1 MLTACG
7 HRLDPALII
16 LDKDGTLIAFDHL
29 WHRWFA
35 LLLEHLGDDLDARGP
50 HGVQM
55 AATLGYDVETG
66 AWDPRGP
73 LTIAST
79 SELTVLLAGLLYAN
93 QGMSWED
100 AISRVR
106 TAERKAR
113 AALPLEDLVK
123 PVGDVAARLSDWRA
137 KGMRLAIATTDE
149 RDLTM
154 RSLACVGL
162 EALFDAIVC
171 GDDGIPLKP
180 APDMVLQICERLSIP
195 PRETVV
201 IGDTAADLV
210 MAREAGAM
218 AAIGVLSGAG
228 TREDLARYT
237 DLIVPDIHHVR
248 VVASPKDRHR

>member
-1 MLTACG
+1 MLTVCG
-7 HRLDPALII
+7 HQFDPALII

-29 WHRWFA
+29 WERWFA
-35 LLLEHLGDDLDARGP
+35 LVLDHLGGAIDVRGP
-50 HGVQM
+50 HRDQI
-55 AATLGYDVETG
+55 AATLGCDPETG

-79 SELTVLLAGLLYAN
+79 SELTVLLAGLLYAH

-113 AALPLEDLVK
+113 AALPLEDLVE
-123 PVGDVAARLSDWRA
+123 PVGNVAARLTGWRA
-137 KGMRLAIATTDE
+137 EGMRLAVATTDE

-162 EALFDAIVC
+162 QGFFDAVVC

-195 PRETVV
+195 PAETVV
-201 IGDTAADLV
+201 IGDTAADLA
-210 MAREAGAM
+210 MAREAGTM

-237 DLIVPDIHHVR
+237 DLIVPDIHHVEI
-248 VVASPKDRHR
+248 VATPRGGY